1 DRDSLPAAFL
11 PSRGVLFDLAHKEEA
26 YVPPTLRLV
35 KDEEPV
41 SPAPLEEAPTAALV
55 PEPTVVIHPLPKVE
69 PKEQAPALGTTS
81 GEPPAGAGPQE
92 RLGTAATDA
101 DHEVLDRQIVTAIQV
116 SGY

>member
-1 DRDSLPAAFL
+1 DPARVEPQDLAALRTMAEKYSWFSGAHLLLAVGEHGSRNVLANDRDSLPAAFL

-55 PEPTVVIHPLPKVE
+55 PEPTVVI
-69 PKEQAPALGTTS
+69 
-81 GEPPAGAGPQE
+81 
-92 RLGTAATDA
+92 
-101 DHEVLDRQIVTAIQV
+101 
-116 SGY
+116 